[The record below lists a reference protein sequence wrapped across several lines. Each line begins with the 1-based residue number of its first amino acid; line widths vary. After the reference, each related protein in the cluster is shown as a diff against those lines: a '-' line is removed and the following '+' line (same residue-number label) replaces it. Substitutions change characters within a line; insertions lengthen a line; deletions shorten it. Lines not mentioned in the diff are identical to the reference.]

1 MPPKQKITREMI
13 LEAGF
18 QLVRKS
24 GIDIVNSRNIAKELS
39 CSTQPVFSQFATM
52 EELRKGVFDYACDKF
67 VDEVLQNAD
76 NPDFLRLSTL
86 WYMNLMRNE
95 KNLYKLLYFSSGFN
109 NGRLT
114 DVLIGSFKSNHKMIE
129 KMQKDYSLD
138 ETACQDILLRSF
150 SCLHGIGSL
159 ITFNGFEISDSE
171 IADLLKRTVR
181 DMVHGAISD
190 KEMEA

>member
-13 LEAGF
+13 LEAGI
-18 QLVRKS
+18 QLARKN
-24 GIDIVNSRNIAKELS
+24 GIDNVNSRNVAKELS

-52 EELRKGVFDYACDKF
+52 EELRKGVFDYACDMF

-86 WYMNLMRNE
+86 WYINLMRNE
-95 KNLYKLLYFSSGFN
+95 KNLYTLLYFSSGFD

-114 DVLIGSFKSNHKMIE
+114 DVLIGNFKSNRMMIE

-138 ETACQDILLRSF
+138 EIACQDILIRAF

-159 ITFNGFEISDSE
+159 ITFNNFEISDNE
-171 IADLLKRTVR
+171 ISDLLKRTVR
-181 DMVHGAISD
+181 DMVQGAISD
-190 KEMEA
+190 KEKEA